1 MLMCVIEAQNV
12 LAEVQAGDPI
22 KHGKLEFRYGNVQI
36 TLKDLSSPKGRFLN
50 NIAAWT
56 LRGMAEWMNQ
66 FEMFKEL
73 TVGVYYN
80 QYYCG
85 TAVVKKLLT
94 GDGVTANATETAT
107 AVSKTVV
114 SKLRRSS
121 WSSTCTRIC
130 TYSHISLSGPEAKV
144 ASYQPGNTNL
154 STAQSVCG

>member
-107 AVSKTVV
+107 AVSKTGGV
-114 SKLRRSS
+114 
-121 WSSTCTRIC
+121 
-130 TYSHISLSGPEAKV
+130 EA
-144 ASYQPGNTNL
+144 A
-154 STAQSVCG
+154 